1 MVTAGIVIFC
11 TCAGFVAGF
20 IDSIAGGGGLITIP
34 ALLLSGLP
42 PQLALGTNKVGCCLG
57 TGVAMLNFARSNLIL
72 WRLALL
78 GVGFSL
84 VGSGIGT
91 ELALY
96 ISPDVLGKVLV
107 ILLPFAMLATLMPKK
122 EQNRPQLTGGLRY
135 WIMAPLCFLVVG
147 IYDGF
152 FGPGTGSILIL
163 ALHWVLRV
171 SLIEASATS
180 KVMNFASNFGA
191 MILFIW
197 NGAVLWSVGL
207 PMMAANIA
215 GNWLGSRLAIKVGA
229 EAVRRFLWVSLSLLL
244 ATLVWRFFLSPWLLG
259 E

>member
-1 MVTAGIVIFC
+1 MVSTAIILFC
-11 TCAGFVAGF
+11 TCAAFVAGF

-84 VGSGIGT
+84 VGAGIGT

-96 ISPDVLGKVLV
+96 ISPDLLGKVLV
-107 ILLPFAMLATLMPKK
+107 LLLPFAMLATLMPKK
-122 EQNRPQLTGGLRY
+122 EQKKPPLTSGRRY
-135 WIMAPLCFLVVG
+135 WILAPLCFLIVG

-152 FGPGTGSILIL
+152 FGPGAGTLMIMLLGLFAFIFDTVGGVMFAKFLNLFTKKKINPMIGACGISAFPMSSRVVHKMGLKEDPQNFLLMHAAGVNVGGQIASVIAGGLIL
-163 ALHWVLRV
+163 NLIARV
-171 SLIEASATS
+171 
-180 KVMNFASNFGA
+180 
-191 MILFIW
+191 
-197 NGAVLWSVGL
+197 
-207 PMMAANIA
+207 
-215 GNWLGSRLAIKVGA
+215 
-229 EAVRRFLWVSLSLLL
+229 
-244 ATLVWRFFLSPWLLG
+244 
-259 E
+259 

>member
-1 MVTAGIVIFC
+1 MVSTAIILFC
-11 TCAGFVAGF
+11 TCAAFVAGF
-20 IDSIAGGGGLITIP
+20 IDSIGGGLITIP

-84 VGSGIGT
+84 VGAGIGT

-96 ISPDVLGKVLV
+96 ISPDLLGKVLV
-107 ILLPFAMLATLMPKK
+107 LLLPFAMLATLMPKK
-122 EQNRPQLTGGLRY
+122 EQKNPPLTSGRRY
-135 WIMAPLCFLVVG
+135 WILAPLCFL
-147 IYDGF
+147 IGF
-152 FGPGTGSILIL
+152 FGPGTGSFLIL
-163 ALHWVLRV
+163 ALHWVLRI
-171 SLIEASATS
+171 SLLEASATS
-180 KVMNFASNFGA
+180 KVMNFASNLGA

-197 NGAVLWSVGL
+197 NGAVIWSVGL

-215 GNWLGSRLAIKVGA
+215 GNWLGSRLAIKVGT

-244 ATLVWRFFLSPWLLG
+244 ATLIWRFFISPYLLG
-259 E
+259 A

>member
-1 MVTAGIVIFC
+1 MVSTAIILFC
-11 TCAGFVAGF
+11 TCAAFVAGF

-84 VGSGIGT
+84 VGAGIGT

-96 ISPDVLGKVLV
+96 ISPDLLGKVLV
-107 ILLPFAMLATLMPKK
+107 LLLPFAMLATLMPKK
-122 EQNRPQLTGGLRY
+122 EQKKPPLTSGRRY
-135 WIMAPLCFLVVG
+135 WILAPL
-147 IYDGF
+147 GF
-152 FGPGTGSILIL
+152 FGPGTGSFLIL
-163 ALHWVLRV
+163 ALHWVLRI

-180 KVMNFASNFGA
+180 KVMNFASNLGA

-197 NGAVLWSVGL
+197 NGAVIWSVGL

-215 GNWLGSRLAIKVGA
+215 GNWLGSRLAIKVGT

-244 ATLVWRFFLSPWLLG
+244 ATLIWRFFISPYLIG
-259 E
+259 A

>member
-1 MVTAGIVIFC
+1 MVSTAIILFC
-11 TCAGFVAGF
+11 TCAAFVAGF

-84 VGSGIGT
+84 VGAGIGT

-96 ISPDVLGKVLV
+96 ISPDLLGKVLV
-107 ILLPFAMLATLMPKK
+107 LLLPFAMLATLMPKK
-122 EQNRPQLTGGLRY
+122 KQKNPPLTSGRRY
-135 WIMAPLCFLVVG
+135 WILAPLCFLIVG

-152 FGPGTGSILIL
+152 LIL
-163 ALHWVLRV
+163 ALHWVLRI
-171 SLIEASATS
+171 SLLEASATS
-180 KVMNFASNFGA
+180 KVMNFASNLGA

-197 NGAVLWSVGL
+197 NGAVIWSVGL

-215 GNWLGSRLAIKVGA
+215 GNWLGSRLAIKVGT
-229 EAVRRFLWVSLSLLL
+229 EAVRRFRWVSLSLLL
-244 ATLVWRFFLSPWLLG
+244 ATLIWRFFISPYLLG
-259 E
+259 A

>member
-1 MVTAGIVIFC
+1 MVSTAIILFC
-11 TCAGFVAGF
+11 TCAAFVAGF

-84 VGSGIGT
+84 VGAGIGT

-96 ISPDVLGKVLV
+96 ISPDLLGKVLV
-107 ILLPFAMLATLMPKK
+107 LLLPFAMLATLMPKK
-122 EQNRPQLTGGLRY
+122 EQKNPPLTSGRRY
-135 WIMAPLCFLVVG
+135 WILAPLCFLIVG

-152 FGPGTGSILIL
+152 FGPGTGSFLIL
-163 ALHWVLRV
+163 ALHWVLRI
-171 SLIEASATS
+171 SLIEASSTS
-180 KVMNFASNFGA
+180 S
-191 MILFIW
+191 
-197 NGAVLWSVGL
+197 SVR
-207 PMMAANIA
+207 PSTCRHMA
-215 GNWLGSRLAIKVGA
+215 
-229 EAVRRFLWVSLSLLL
+229 
-244 ATLVWRFFLSPWLLG
+244 PWLAMSSSVRSAA
-259 E
+259 